1 MPCHKQEV
9 KLFILNYFYM
19 LHVQNGHIKV
29 TSEYMQKVNKSFRF
43 INRYKRKLNFDVTF
57 IKYRIVYIKN
67 QLSVEY

>member
-1 MPCHKQEV
+1 
-9 KLFILNYFYM
+9 M

-29 TSEYMQKVNKSFRF
+29 TSEYTQKVNKSFRF